1 MSKHLVFVSVCAS
14 AAAGGLAF
22 VQPNLPHGSAA
33 AEVESIQDQRRDFVD
48 FTRGASGESPGDAE
62 SFVGVGSKLMA
73 GVALGLMVGF
83 LGAMTP
89 AKAALDRFGIEECD
103 VRKGCNIKG
112 QREYAK
118 AYNKKFETVI
128 TGVDRYKRASTGA
141 GVFQKYNMTTS
152 FPTKYPNQRA
162 AADGKYYLRPE
173 FKNTGNYGAPD
184 LYDRL
189 KPYMAKE
196 NSYTGDPWKN
206 PGFASSPYS
215 RGEITGHGSRI
226 LGN

>member
-1 MSKHLVFVSVCAS
+1 MTFRRSVLAIGC
-14 AAAGGLAF
+14 AAAAAATGNLLF
-22 VQPNLPHGSAA
+22 VQPNVATSDHSMPAA
-33 AEVESIQDQRRDFVD
+33 ASSSNVNFFDFAAPSD
-48 FTRGASGESPGDAE
+48 GAAAAPEAFTAAT
-62 SFVGVGSKLMA
+62 KLMA
-73 GVALGLMVGF
+73 GITLGLMVGF